1 MKTSCFLFILSS
13 ILIGCHRIPYIQFDK
28 SEFDSIVIDEIT
40 NINKDLAFTFYNPDY
55 YYLSGNM
62 SINRYMN
69 GPANTIIEKLNE
81 LKNDI
86 NHLSI
91 PNDSLLNSQRVS
103 LLKSINQEIAN
114 VKKSIKSY
122 NTLTNLDIL
131 FEGGITGLFLLC
143 NLASNGDFSDP
154 LDEIIEIGM
163 PKELKNS
170 LIDFQKDVQTILISN
185 LLRQIN
191 LYEQDKLLITETAN
205 PLNYNDYCLIRD
217 SLSKNIIKHLSEE
230 LYDDNLTQSIMDT
243 YYRIW
248 PIDSTQYIHIKHN

>member
-114 VKKSIKSY
+114 IKKSIKSY

-131 FEGGITGLFLLC
+131 FEGGITGLFLL
-143 NLASNGDFSDP
+143 
-154 LDEIIEIGM
+154 
-163 PKELKNS
+163 
-170 LIDFQKDVQTILISN
+170 
-185 LLRQIN
+185 
-191 LYEQDKLLITETAN
+191 
-205 PLNYNDYCLIRD
+205 
-217 SLSKNIIKHLSEE
+217 
-230 LYDDNLTQSIMDT
+230 
-243 YYRIW
+243 
-248 PIDSTQYIHIKHN
+248 